1 VLDQQGPVTDMDANM
16 QEALRKE
23 IVKRQR
29 QLMRQK
35 LRKMQRI
42 SELWREVEQLDDQIR
57 DIPGRMAELWRE
69 AIAEAQAEAE
79 SQEVSA

>member
-1 VLDQQGPVTDMDANM
+1 MLDQQGPVTDMDANM

-42 SELWREVEQLDDQIR
+42 SELWSEVEQLDDQIR
-57 DIPGRMAELWRE
+57 DIPGEMLELWQTT
-69 AIAEAQAEAE
+69 IAEQSLADTDTLLDA
-79 SQEVSA
+79 

>member
-1 VLDQQGPVTDMDANM
+1 MDANM

-29 QLMRQK
+29 QMMRQK

-57 DIPGRMAELWRE
+57 DIPGEMLELWQTT
-69 AIAEAQAEAE
+69 IAEENLADEDTLLDA
-79 SQEVSA
+79 

>member
-1 VLDQQGPVTDMDANM
+1 MLDQQGPVTDMDANM

-29 QLMRQK
+29 QMMRQK

-57 DIPGRMAELWRE
+57 DIPGEMLELWQTT
-69 AIAEAQAEAE
+69 IAEENLADEDTLLDA
-79 SQEVSA
+79 

>member
-1 VLDQQGPVTDMDANM
+1 MLDQQGPVTDMDANM

-57 DIPGRMAELWRE
+57 DIPGRMAELWQTT
-69 AIAEAQAEAE
+69 IAEQSLADADTLLDA
-79 SQEVSA
+79 